1 MRRINNRIYVE
12 VGGQNS
18 VTSDALGYLVR
29 RLEIAIK
36 RKKLDSCKLNVNEK
50 LFISSNVKTTVCEF
64 IAAE

>member
-1 MRRINNRIYVE
+1 M
-12 VGGQNS
+12 
-18 VTSDALGYLVR
+18 TSDALGYLVR

-64 IAAE
+64 IAANYATILECW

>member
-1 MRRINNRIYVE
+1 M
-12 VGGQNS
+12 
-18 VTSDALGYLVR
+18 TSDALGYLVR

-64 IAAE
+64 IAAKQRNNFGMLVTLEMKFVY

>member
-12 VGGQNS
+12 DGGQNS
-18 VTSDALGYLVR
+18 VTFDALGYLVR

-50 LFISSNVKTTVCEF
+50 LFISSNVKTIVCEF
-64 IAAE
+64 IAAK